1 LYRVIKARYM
11 NPEVEGEEDA
21 TAGEDGIAAARP
33 RRRKRVDYLAVV
45 SAGAA

>member
-11 NPEVEGEEDA
+11 NPEVEGREDVTAEEDG
-21 TAGEDGIAAARP
+21 TAAARP